1 MKTAVELEI
10 EIMEN
15 EGILKYGTFS
25 EWASPIVI
33 VPRSDGRLFICG
45 DYKRTVNACL
55 DNDTF
60 PQPTPEELFS
70 KTHVGK
76 KFSKTDVTSVLTNAV
91 RGAVAKIFNNQHF
104 QKTKAIY
111 ENVLQSKTGK
121 WNISKIHQ
129 K

>member
-1 MKTAVELEI
+1 
-10 EIMEN
+10 MEN

-104 QKTKAIY
+104 
-111 ENVLQSKTGK
+111 
-121 WNISKIHQ
+121 
-129 K
+129 